1 MQNTRESS
9 KYYLT
14 MPVVA
19 RTCLDERYIPL
30 YHIIIDRLMNGG
42 KQGKVFMTVR
52 FQDLASF
59 TSDDV
64 DAAITRNDPDELQFV
79 PITIA
84 LSSSE
89 LALAQEVCI
98 KLSMHEHH
106 KVRGNAV
113 MSLGHL
119 ARRFRV
125 LDEDTVRPILESALR
140 DQDEYVKMLAKS
152 AADEI
157 QQFLHRQI
165 AGHVYG

>member
-1 MQNTRESS
+1 M
-9 KYYLT
+9 K
-14 MPVVA
+14 
-19 RTCLDERYIPL
+19 I
-30 YHIIIDRLMNGG
+30 
-42 KQGKVFMTVR
+42 R

-64 DAAITRNDPDELQFV
+64 NAAITRNDPDELQLV

-89 LALAQEVCI
+89 LTLAQEVCL
-98 KLSMHEHH
+98 KLSIHEHH

-119 ARRFRV
+119 ARRFRK
-125 LDEDTVRPILESALR
+125 LDEEKVKPILESALH
-140 DQDEYVKMLAKS
+140 DKDEYVKMLAKS

-157 QQFLHRQI
+157 QQFLHWQI
-165 AGHVYG
+165 TGHVYG

>member
-1 MQNTRESS
+1 
-9 KYYLT
+9 
-14 MPVVA
+14 
-19 RTCLDERYIPL
+19 
-30 YHIIIDRLMNGG
+30 
-42 KQGKVFMTVR
+42 MTVR

-59 TSDDV
+59 TINDV
-64 DAAITRNDPDELQFV
+64 NAAITRNDPDELQFV
-79 PITIA
+79 SITIA

-89 LALAQEVCI
+89 SALAQEVCL
-98 KLSMHEHH
+98 KLSTHEHH

-119 ARRFRV
+119 ARRFRS
-125 LDEDTVRPILESALR
+125 LDEYKVRPILESALH

-157 QQFLHRQI
+157 QQFLHWKI

>member
-1 MQNTRESS
+1 
-9 KYYLT
+9 
-14 MPVVA
+14 
-19 RTCLDERYIPL
+19 
-30 YHIIIDRLMNGG
+30 
-42 KQGKVFMTVR
+42 MTVR

-98 KLSMHEHH
+98 KLSTHEHH

-119 ARRFRV
+119 ARRFRS
-125 LDEDTVRPILESALR
+125 LDENKVRPILECALH
-140 DQDEYVKMLAKS
+140 DQDEYVQMLAKS
-152 AADEI
+152 AADEV
-157 QQFLHRQI
+157 QQFLHWQI
-165 AGHVYG
+165 AGHVYGL

>member
-1 MQNTRESS
+1 
-9 KYYLT
+9 
-14 MPVVA
+14 
-19 RTCLDERYIPL
+19 
-30 YHIIIDRLMNGG
+30 
-42 KQGKVFMTVR
+42 MTGR

-64 DAAITRNDPDELQFV
+64 DAAITRNDPDELQLV
-79 PITIA
+79 SITIA
-84 LSSSE
+84 LSTSE
-89 LALAQEVCI
+89 LTMAQEVCLR
-98 KLSMHEHH
+98 LSTHRHH

-119 ARRFRV
+119 ARRFRA
-125 LDEDTVRPILESALR
+125 LDEDKVKPILELALN

-157 QQFLHRQI
+157 QQFLHWQI

>member
-1 MQNTRESS
+1 M
-9 KYYLT
+9 K
-14 MPVVA
+14 
-19 RTCLDERYIPL
+19 
-30 YHIIIDRLMNGG
+30 
-42 KQGKVFMTVR
+42 VR

-64 DAAITRNDPDELQFV
+64 DAAITRNDPDELQLV

-89 LALAQEVCI
+89 LTLAQEVCL
-98 KLSMHEHH
+98 KLSTHEHH

-119 ARRFRV
+119 ARRFRM
-125 LDEDTVRPILESALR
+125 LDEEKVKPILESALH
-140 DQDEYVKMLAKS
+140 DKDEYVKTLAKS

-157 QQFLHRQI
+157 QQFLHWQI